1 MLSDIKQEI
10 QSRLQTVLVELF
22 PGDDPLPDFELENPA
37 DPAHG
42 DFATNFALRSARILR
57 KPPLVIA
64 EEVRRGLAGADLG
77 GLVKTV
83 EVKPP
88 GFINFSLSDA
98 ALQRLVPEIFQGAER
113 YGAGDIGRGESI
125 QIEFVSANPTGPL
138 SIAHARQAAV
148 GDALGNILEFLGFEV
163 TKEYYV
169 NDGGNQIQ
177 KLGESIRCRALER
190 FGGKA
195 ELPEGGYRGEY
206 IREMAGEFCAA
217 RRLTDQPSVLA
228 VPAGDW
234 AKFGA
239 EYLLNVIKEE
249 LHDFGVNFD
258 VWTRESAVATEE
270 EIASVL
276 GELRDRKLVYE
287 KDGALWFEST
297 RFGDDKDRV
306 VRKSDGTYTYL
317 TPDIVYHKNKYDR
330 GFSRVFNIWGP
341 DHHGYIPRIK
351 AAVQAL
357 GKDASAVEVLIVQ
370 LATIFRNG
378 QAVSM
383 STRMGEFISLR
394 EILEEVGVDA
404 SRFFFMMRQIKSQL
418 DFDLEIAK
426 KETPENP
433 VYYIQYAHARVF
445 SINRKAREAGI
456 VMEQND
462 FSALGGPDELAL
474 IKALAAFSESLVYC
488 WQQRDPSPLV
498 GYLMNLATVFHRFYD
513 RCRVVDE
520 DPGVSSQRLGLVNA
534 ARIVIANG
542 LRLLG
547 VSHPE
552 HMEGRGG
559 KDARV

>member
-1 MLSDIKQEI
+1 MLSDIKQEL
-10 QSRLQTVLVELF
+10 QSRLQAVLVQSF
-22 PGDDPLPDFELENPA
+22 PGHSQLPELELEIPA
-37 DPAHG
+37 DLAHG
-42 DFATNFALRSARILR
+42 DFATNVALKSARVLR

-64 EEVRRGLAGADLG
+64 EEARRHFAEADLG
-77 GLVKTV
+77 GLIRAV

-88 GFINFSLSDA
+88 GFINFSLADA
-98 ALQRLVPEIFQGAER
+98 ALQRLVPEIFQGGER
-113 YGAGDIGRGESI
+113 YGAVDIGCGESI

-148 GDALGNILEFLGFEV
+148 GDALGNILEFLGFKV
-163 TKEYYV
+163 TREYYV
-169 NDGGNQIQ
+169 NDGGNQIK
-177 KLGESIRCRALER
+177 KLGESIRCRALEQ
-190 FGGKA
+190 FGEKA

-206 IREMAGEFCAA
+206 IREMAREFCAA
-217 RRLTDQPSVLA
+217 RRIMDQPA
-228 VPAGDW
+228 VTAIPADDW

-258 VWTRESAVATEE
+258 VWTHESEVATKEK
-270 EIASVL
+270 IAPVL
-276 GELRDRKLVYE
+276 RELQERKLVYE

-306 VRKSDGTYTYL
+306 LRKSDGTYTYL

-456 VMEQND
+456 VMERDD
-462 FSALGGPDELAL
+462 FSALGGPDELVL
-474 IKALAAFSESLVYC
+474 IKTLAAFSESLAYC

-520 DPGVSSQRLGLVNA
+520 DPRVSAQRLGLANA

-552 HMEGRGG
+552 HM
-559 KDARV
+559 